1 MVPSFP
7 MKKIHEIFLT
17 LGNKFGFQDDNVSN
31 MYDHFMTLLDSRS
44 SRMSCPNALLSLHL
58 DYIGGKNSNY
68 KKWYFSA
75 QWYFE
80 HEWSPKMK
88 KRKAISSDYQLW
100 LYHFQKIHRRRL
112 CLSGCTIFVD
122 MG

>member
-1 MVPSFP
+1 M
-7 MKKIHEIFLT
+7 T

-68 KKWYFSA
+68 KNGISLPNGTLNTNG
-75 QWYFE
+75 
-80 HEWSPKMK
+80 H
-88 KRKAISSDYQLW
+88 RK
-100 LYHFQKIHRRRL
+100 
-112 CLSGCTIFVD
+112 
-122 MG
+122 

>member
-7 MKKIHEIFLT
+7 MKDSRDILT

-58 DYIGGKNSNY
+58 DYIGGKIVII
-68 KKWYFSA
+68 KWYFSA

-88 KRKAISSDYQLW
+88 NARQYLPITSFGCITS
-100 LYHFQKIHRRRL
+100 KIHRRRL
-112 CLSGCTIFVD
+112 CLSGCTIFVNL
-122 MG
+122 G

>member
-1 MVPSFP
+1 MNQNKPQYSAWCP
-7 MKKIHEIFLT
+7 ENGALISNEKIHEIFLT

-68 KKWYFSA
+68 KNGISLPNGTLNTNG
-75 QWYFE
+75 
-80 HEWSPKMK
+80 H
-88 KRKAISSDYQLW
+88 RK
-100 LYHFQKIHRRRL
+100 
-112 CLSGCTIFVD
+112 
-122 MG
+122 